1 MKQIYI
7 KTERG
12 FEQLT
17 SIAIGILGNSIT
29 FGIALITVIFW
40 LTHRL
45 FYAQDINERIGD
57 VIQGVTFL
65 SLFIIQKSFKRFST
79 SLHLKVNELVVSHE
93 PASNAVISLGEKT
106 DRDLTALLNTYA
118 EVHGISKTPKE
129 DTLPI
134 G

>member
-12 FEQLT
+12 FERLA
-17 SIAIGILGNSIT
+17 SVAISVLGNSIT

-40 LTHRL
+40 LTNRL
-45 FYAQDINERIGD
+45 FYVQDMNERIGD

-79 SLHLKVNELVVSHE
+79 SLHVKVNELVASHE
-93 PASNAVISLGEKT
+93 PASNAVINMGEKT

-118 EVHGISKTPKE
+118 ELHGTIKTNNE
-129 DTLPI
+129 ETLPLL
-134 G
+134 